1 MNKTAIV
8 GIQGLPA
15 QYGGFETLAENL
27 ITHRHSPDIAYT
39 VYCSTKDYPR
49 RLSSYQG
56 ADLKYIPFLHAN
68 GIQSIPYDILSL
80 IHCILKGYDTLL
92 ILGVSGCIFLPL
104 LRLFYRK
111 KLIVNIDGLEH
122 KRDKWG
128 KFAKWFLRVSEA
140 MAVKYA
146 DTIIADNKGI
156 QEYVM
161 ETYHKPS
168 VLITYGGDHVIRHV
182 AEEKQSALLQKMEL
196 NRKEYA
202 IAVCRIEPENNCH
215 IILDAFAHTRQQLV
229 FIGNW
234 NRSPYGTQLKEKY
247 GSFANIRI
255 MDSIYDLDTLYTLRQ
270 NARLYLHGHSAG
282 GTNPSLVEAMF
293 FGIPILAYDV
303 AYNRHST
310 YNQAAYFKNSH
321 ELQKLLVQPEPDG
334 QSMLKIA
341 RQHYLWK
348 TIVQQYESLLME

>member
-1 MNKTAIV
+1 
-8 GIQGLPA
+8 
-15 QYGGFETLAENL
+15 
-27 ITHRHSPDIAYT
+27 
-39 VYCSTKDYPR
+39 
-49 RLSSYQG
+49 
-56 ADLKYIPFLHAN
+56 
-68 GIQSIPYDILSL
+68 
-80 IHCILKGYDTLL
+80 
-92 ILGVSGCIFLPL
+92 
-104 LRLFYRK
+104 
-111 KLIVNIDGLEH
+111 
-122 KRDKWG
+122 
-128 KFAKWFLRVSEA
+128 

-182 AEEKQSALLQKMEL
+182 DEEKQSALLQKMEL

-255 MDSIYDLDTLYTLRQ
+255 MDSIYDLDTLYTLRK

-310 YNQAAYFKNSH
+310 YNQAAYFSNSQQ
-321 ELQKLLVQPEPDG
+321 LQKLLEQPEPDG

-341 RQHYLWK
+341 RQHYLWNP
-348 TIVQQYESLLME
+348 IVEQYESLLME

>member
-1 MNKTAIV
+1 MKRIAIV
-8 GIQGLPA
+8 GTQGVPA
-15 QYGGFETLAENL
+15 KYGGFETLAENL

-39 VYCSTKDYPR
+39 VYCSTKDSPR

-56 ADLKYIPFLHAN
+56 ADLTYIPFLHAN

-182 AEEKQSALLQKMEL
+182 DEEKQSALLQKMEL
-196 NRKEYA
+196 NRK
-202 IAVCRIEPENNCH
+202 
-215 IILDAFAHTRQQLV
+215 
-229 FIGNW
+229 
-234 NRSPYGTQLKEKY
+234 
-247 GSFANIRI
+247 
-255 MDSIYDLDTLYTLRQ
+255 
-270 NARLYLHGHSAG
+270 
-282 GTNPSLVEAMF
+282 
-293 FGIPILAYDV
+293 
-303 AYNRHST
+303 
-310 YNQAAYFKNSH
+310 
-321 ELQKLLVQPEPDG
+321 
-334 QSMLKIA
+334 
-341 RQHYLWK
+341 
-348 TIVQQYESLLME
+348 